1 MIIIEGGRGHI
12 MSDTNG
18 EIVIVVPA
26 VLGTSLAVLGVC
38 MVAFIIWFARRKK
51 IWCFAR
57 AERKTQPL
65 SFHTPAELESR
76 LQHRR
81 RLRGFKGSRKSRLDH
96 NSIRKSLL
104 SDQPDGDVQNPL
116 VGVEELDDDFTNPVF
131 DIEAARYLDAATTIQ
146 CWWRM
151 LK

>member
-1 MIIIEGGRGHI
+1 
-12 MSDTNG
+12 MSDTNDD
-18 EIVIVVPA
+18 IVIVVPA
-26 VLGTSLAVLGVC
+26 VLGAILVVMAVSVVVF
-38 MVAFIIWFARRKK
+38 VAWIAHRKK
-51 IWCFAR
+51 MWCFAR

-65 SFHTPAELESR
+65 PFHTPAEIESR
-76 LQHRR
+76 LQHKR
-81 RLRGFKGSRKSRLDH
+81 RLRGFKGSRKGRLDH

-116 VGVEELDDDFTNPVF
+116 VGAEELDEDFTNPVF
-131 DIEAARYLDAATTIQ
+131 DVEAAQYLDAATTIQ